1 MHQTTLYLGCCTLA
15 VLLAVA
21 SCSKP
26 PGQAEFDRGVFELR
40 RNNPVRAR
48 ALLETSIARRPGSE
62 DNALAYNYLG
72 IAAWRLGQYR
82 AAQEAFEDSRRLNPT
97 LAEPLYN
104 LAMLHRQ
111 AGEHAQAAQ
120 LLEQAARIDETD
132 PRPLEVLASLYAHYQ
147 QWPLARRSLHAALNR
162 APNSARI
169 LTALATIDLH
179 TIGPEKSIESHLLAL
194 EKDARYAPALFNIGL
209 IYQTRLGDAER
220 AQAYFRR
227 FLALKPSGPA
237 ADYARQAL
245 AQPEMPVA
253 RALDATPPPAREKP
267 ADAPERPVAA
277 TTAPAPTP
285 ETASSAAP
293 APPTPPPAAPTR
305 TPDQR
310 DEELIRQAAARAER
324 GDGGG
329 ALEMLLQAAGA
340 AGQDNRAAAQEK
352 LLRAAARIAFDD
364 ARAHL
369 ALGDFLQ
376 AQRKHADAVRAYKQA
391 TVLDAQSFPAH
402 LGLARAATAAGE
414 FDSALVGY
422 QQAVRLNPRDADA
435 QWELAQLLDRQLQL
449 AERAVAAYREFEKLF
464 PADPRVPRA
473 AERIRAL
480 TPALRAAAP
489 VRAAPPASAPPAPTP
504 VPERPPMPRPPPAAQ
519 SPVPAPSTRPAPSPA
534 PPPAADPFFARE
546 PTPPARRL
554 DIRPSPAR
562 NPNTAIAAYN
572 QGAELIRQRRWEPAA
587 QAFRRAIE
595 HNPQFENA
603 YYNLG
608 LAYTQLGDYELAKD
622 AYFQTLAIKPEHSQA
637 RYNLALLY
645 HQTRDLPSAATL
657 ASDVVRRD
665 PRFAAAHY
673 LLGQI
678 YSERPET
685 LPQARAAYARFLELE
700 PDHPAAAVVRH
711 WLATH

>member
-1 MHQTTLYLGCCTLA
+1 MRTSTLYLGSCTLA
-15 VLLAVA
+15 ALLAVA

-48 ALLETSIARRPGSE
+48 ALFETSIARRPGSE
-62 DNALAYNYLG
+62 ENALAYNYLG
-72 IAAWRLGQYR
+72 VAAWRLGQYR

-97 LAEPLYN
+97 LAEPVYN

-111 AGEHAQAAQ
+111 AGEHPQAAR
-120 LLEQAARIDETD
+120 LLEQAARLDESD
-132 PRPLEVLASLYAHYQ
+132 PRPLEVLASLYAQYH

-209 IYQTRLGDAER
+209 IYQTRLADAER
-220 AQAYFRR
+220 AATYYRR
-227 FLALKPSGPA
+227 FLALKPTGPA
-237 ADYARQAL
+237 ADYARKMIEL
-245 AQPEMPVA
+245 PEMPVA
-253 RALDATPPPAREKP
+253 RA
-267 ADAPERPVAA
+267 
-277 TTAPAPTP
+277 
-285 ETASSAAP
+285 AAP
-293 APPTPPPAAPTR
+293 APKPPAQEAPARETPTPEPPVATAPTAPITPTTPIAQTPR
-305 TPDQR
+305 TPGER
-310 DEELIRQAAARAER
+310 DDELIRQADVRAER
-324 GDGGG
+324 GDAAG
-329 ALEMLLQAAGA
+329 ALDMLLQAAAA
-340 AGQDNRAAAQEK
+340 AGLDNRADGQEK
-352 LLRAAARIAFDD
+352 MLRAAARIAFDD

-369 ALGDFLQ
+369 ALGEFLL
-376 AQRKHADAVRAYKQA
+376 AQRKHADALRAFKQA
-391 TVLDAQSFPAH
+391 TVLDAQSFSAH
-402 LGLARAATAAGE
+402 IGLARSAAAAGE
-414 FDSALVGY
+414 FDAALVGY
-422 QQAVRLNPRDADA
+422 QQAVRLDPRNPDAL
-435 QWELAQLLDRQLQL
+435 WELAQLLDRQLQL
-449 AERAVAAYREFEKLF
+449 ADRAVGAYREFEKLF
-464 PADPRVPRA
+464 PADARA
-473 AERIRAL
+473 ARARDRIRAL
-480 TPALRAAAP
+480 APALRAAAP
-489 VRAAPPASAPPAPTP
+489 ARPAPPPAPAPTP
-504 VPERPPMPRPPPAAQ
+504 APTPIPARPPLPSPPPAAQ
-519 SPVPAPSTRPAPSPA
+519 SPVPAPSTRPAPA
-534 PPPAADPFFARE
+534 PTPAADPILARE

-554 DIRPSPAR
+554 DIRPAPAR

-572 QGAELIRQRRWEPAA
+572 QGAELIRQRRWEAAA

-608 LAYTQLGDYELAKD
+608 LAYAQLGDYELAKD
-622 AYFQTLAIKPEHSQA
+622 AYMQTLALKPNHIQA

-645 HQTRDLPSAATL
+645 HQTRDLPSAAAL
-657 ASDVVRRD
+657 ATDVVRRD

-678 YSERPET
+678 YAERPET

-711 WLATH
+711 WLATN